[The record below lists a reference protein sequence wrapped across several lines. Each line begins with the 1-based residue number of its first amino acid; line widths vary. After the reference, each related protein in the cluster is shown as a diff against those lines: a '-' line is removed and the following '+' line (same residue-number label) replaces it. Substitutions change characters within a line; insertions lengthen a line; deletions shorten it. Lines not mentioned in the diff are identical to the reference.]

1 MSKPVIAAIIQ
12 SRMTSTRLAGK
23 VMMPLP
29 FPEGEPLVNRIVRKL
44 RKTGLFDHV
53 VVATSTG
60 DLQRPL
66 TEFMDSAQIAYFQG
80 DENHVLS
87 RFIHIIKMHQ
97 PDFVV
102 RITCDNPF
110 IDAGLM
116 AKTIDFHT
124 QSGVDYTI
132 SRGLPYGMNM
142 EVCKSSALLALDGR
156 TDLLA
161 DEEEHVTLRFHR
173 DNNFEM
179 NEYYPF
185 GEDDF
190 SGIRVT
196 VDTITDYMRAALLVK
211 LQESYPEM
219 DDCEFIVMANRK
231 HPDIFRNENQ
241 S

>member
-1 MSKPVIAAIIQ
+1 MSEPVIAAIIQ

-29 FPEGEPLVNRIVRKL
+29 FPDGEPLVSRVVRKL
-44 RKTGLFDHV
+44 KETGLFKHV

-60 DLQRPL
+60 DLQKPL
-66 TEFMDSAQIAYFQG
+66 VEYMDSAGIAYFQG

-97 PDFVV
+97 PDYVV

-116 AKTIDFHT
+116 AKTIEFHI
-124 QSGVDYTI
+124 QSDVDYTI

-156 TDLLA
+156 TDLQA

-173 DNNFEM
+173 DGDFEM
-179 NEYYPF
+179 NDFYPL
-185 GEDDF
+185 GETDHSD
-190 SGIRVT
+190 IRVT

-211 LQESYPEM
+211 LQERFPET
-219 DDCEFIVMANRK
+219 DDCEFIVTARK
-231 HPDIFRNENQ
+231 RYPDIFRTENQ